1 MPRAAGR
8 EEGTALLAVLL
19 LVAVMAALSVMAL
32 EKLRL
37 SIHLAANGQAIN
49 QARAYALGAE
59 AIAAARVRDLAGR
72 DPAKI
77 TLAGGWH
84 GRPFRLTVPGG
95 EVVARLTDGGNC
107 FNLNS
112 VAEGLLPT
120 ALKQRP
126 IGIEQFV
133 ALMKSLDIREPEAR
147 RIAASLADWI
157 DEDGIVSP
165 GGAEDGDYAQGSI
178 PYRAANTLLADPSE
192 LRAVAG
198 VTPEIY
204 ALLRPW
210 ICALPSTEL
219 SPINVNTLGE
229 ERSRLLMMLM
239 PMQLD
244 RERARQI
251 IAARPPQGWGD
262 LESFW
267 RLPALAALVPAMEV
281 RDQAQLRS
289 RWFLLDLDV
298 ALDGAQVSEAALIDG
313 GLSPARV
320 VFRRWGSDE

>member
-1 MPRAAGR
+1 MPRVADREAGA
-8 EEGTALLAVLL
+8 ALLAVLL
-19 LVAVMAALSVMAL
+19 LVAVMAAVSVLAL

-37 SIHLAANGQAIN
+37 ATHLATNAQAID

-59 AIAAARVRDLAGR
+59 AIAAARVRALASREVG
-72 DPAKI
+72 KT

-84 GRPFRLTVPGG
+84 GRPFRLIVPGG
-95 EVVARLTDGGNC
+95 AVVARLTDGGNC

-112 VAEGLLPT
+112 VAEGLVPT
-120 ALKQRP
+120 ELKQRP
-126 IGIEQFV
+126 LGIEQFV
-133 ALMKSLDIREPEAR
+133 ALMRSLDVTEPEAR

-157 DEDGIVSP
+157 DGDAIPSP
-165 GGAEDGDYAQGSI
+165 GGAEDEDYAQSPI

-198 VTPEIY
+198 VTPDIY
-204 ALLRPW
+204 RLLRPW
-210 ICALPSTEL
+210 ICTLPSTEL

-229 ERSRLLMMLM
+229 ERARLVMMLI
-239 PMQLD
+239 PGQLD
-244 RERARQI
+244 RERARRI
-251 IAARPPQGWGD
+251 IAARPPQGWD
-262 LESFW
+262 DMASFW

-281 RDQAQLRS
+281 RDQPQLRS

-298 ALDGAQVSEAALIDG
+298 ALDGAQVSETALIDG